1 MFNRYKT
8 HHAKC
13 FYEDSSIS
21 CDEFYEA
28 YLNQDRAEW
37 DQLYQS
43 YDAAVDWTASCFYKS
58 LFKKYPDAKVLLT
71 VRSADSWYKSI
82 KNTMTKVVVVNDSAN
97 NPNHQRYPIRRLM
110 RAVAMD
116 GIVMDPER
124 VADEEHVKKL
134 FYNHIEEVKAVIPA
148 DQLLI
153 MELGEGWERM
163 CKFLGKEV
171 PDAPYPSV
179 NSTAEFEKYFIK
191 GENRPNNMSNRRA
204 QVNHVT

>member
-1 MFNRYKT
+1 
-8 HHAKC
+8 
-13 FYEDSSIS
+13 
-21 CDEFYEA
+21 
-28 YLNQDRAEW
+28 
-37 DQLYQS
+37 
-43 YDAAVDWTASCFYKS
+43 
-58 LFKKYPDAKVLLT
+58 
-71 VRSADSWYKSI
+71 
-82 KNTMTKVVVVNDSAN
+82 
-97 NPNHQRYPIRRLM
+97 
-110 RAVAMD
+110 MD

-134 FYNHIEEVKAVIPA
+134 FYNHIEEVKTVIPA

-163 CKFLGKEV
+163 CKFLGKEI